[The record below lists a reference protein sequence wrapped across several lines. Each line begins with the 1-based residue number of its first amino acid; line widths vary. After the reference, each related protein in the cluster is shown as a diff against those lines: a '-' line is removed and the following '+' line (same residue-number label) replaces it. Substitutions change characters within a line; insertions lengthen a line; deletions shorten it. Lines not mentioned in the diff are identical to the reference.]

1 MESISSPGIG
11 ESVTELFGFH
21 CFLFLLLLSLLGCA
35 SPIKLP
41 KIGRRSNI
49 LNHGIEIFENLLQIA
64 LARRTKRFTLFNARS
79 ITCAGSDFI
88 SQW

>member
-11 ESVTELFGFH
+11 ERVTELIGFH
-21 CFLFLLLLSLLGCA
+21 CFFFCCCLFLLGCA
-35 SPIKLP
+35 SPIKLA

-49 LNHGIEIFENLLQIA
+49 LNGIEIFENLLHIA
-64 LARRTKRFTLFNARS
+64 LARRTKKFTLFNARS

>member
-1 MESISSPGIG
+1 M
-11 ESVTELFGFH
+11 
-21 CFLFLLLLSLLGCA
+21 
-35 SPIKLP
+35 KLA

-49 LNHGIEIFENLLQIA
+49 LNGIEIFENLLHIA